1 MWSQRDPSIRK
12 TGVGNIFIKNL
23 DTSLGHKEL
32 YDHFSEYG
40 SILSCKV
47 ALSET
52 GQSKGYGFVH
62 YESEKAAQAA
72 IEKVNNTKFAGKEVY
87 AFLFSYFVFVSYCFE
102 EVYTFLFTCLFIGLV
117 WFGLVW
123 FGLVLFFA
131 LCLCA
136 FSNLLLVLLLVTLVC
151 SSRASSACKPSSS
164 RGPMST

>member
-23 DTSLGHKEL
+23 DASIGHKEL

-72 IEKVNNTKFAGKEVY
+72 IEKVNNTKLAGKDVY
-87 AFLFSYFVFVSYCFE
+87 ADLSCSCSLFLF
-102 EVYTFLFTCLFIGLV
+102 
-117 WFGLVW
+117 
-123 FGLVLFFA
+123 
-131 LCLCA
+131 
-136 FSNLLLVLLLVTLVC
+136 LVTWA
-151 SSRASSACKPSSS
+151 SSSPASSACKPSSS
-164 RGPMST
+164 RGPTST